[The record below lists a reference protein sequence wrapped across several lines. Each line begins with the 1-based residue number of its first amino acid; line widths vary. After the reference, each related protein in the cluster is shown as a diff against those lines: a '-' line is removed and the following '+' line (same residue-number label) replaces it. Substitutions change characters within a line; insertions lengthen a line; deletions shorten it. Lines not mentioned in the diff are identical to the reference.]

1 MSRTPTDGKKQP
13 RLFADDFDGFGPSRF
28 RPADEEPP
36 VRELRG
42 KRPSKLKR
50 AVKKHGPKEPGVVPM
65 PSSAASPWPSHEPE
79 DIVVQNAVPLSP
91 PEVS

>member
-50 AVKKHGPKEPGVVPM
+50 GVKKHGPKVPGVYGMIDDRGRLIYVG
-65 PSSAASPWPSHEPE
+65 
-79 DIVVQNAVPLSP
+79 AVAT
-91 PEVS
+91 